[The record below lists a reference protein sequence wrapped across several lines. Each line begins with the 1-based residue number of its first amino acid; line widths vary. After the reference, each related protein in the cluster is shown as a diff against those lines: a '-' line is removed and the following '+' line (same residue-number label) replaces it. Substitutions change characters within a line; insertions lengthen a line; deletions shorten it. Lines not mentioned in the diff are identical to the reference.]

1 MPKRSAE
8 EKIKYYNA
16 KIQKLQTKKSKK
28 RRHSAIVYSSSDSEG
43 NLDVGPQ
50 PIEDHY
56 DAMLSEPIPEPPEPC
71 LGAQQQETSDE
82 ALPHQDGS
90 IELKGIQ
97 KESKEILLKEY
108 NVPNNC
114 KLLKAPTLNAEIAA
128 AISDIIRTRDKKIEI
143 KQDQLGLG
151 ITAIN
156 RAISLLLTGE
166 DKIHAVKIL
175 SDGCRILSDL
185 HFVETQVRK
194 KLITPGLDKS
204 FLSVIQDQDRDETLF
219 GNTLPE
225 KIKASKAIEKQGK
238 LIKKVNTIRQSAA
251 SAPSTSRTRYQGNWM
266 GPPRFAPS
274 NRGRA
279 TASYRTPYH
288 RPPTS
293 TIQSSFPRPLTS
305 TTSNKHVGPQPIED
319 HYDAMLS
326 EPIPEPPEP
335 CLGAQQQET
344 SDEALPHQDG
354 SIELVP

>member
-56 DAMLSEPIPEPPEPC
+56 DAMLSEPIPEPPVPC

-90 IELKGIQ
+90 IELVPELDPQLLQALGDTSDDIPIYGPDIHSTLAERWLPILKKGIQ
-97 KESKEILLKEY
+97 KESKEKLLKEY

-238 LIKKVNTIRQSAA
+238 LIKKVNTIKQSAA
-251 SAPSTSRTRYQGNWM
+251 SAPSTSRNRYQGNWM

-305 TTSNKHVGPQPIED
+305 TTSNKLVAP
-319 HYDAMLS
+319 
-326 EPIPEPPEP
+326 
-335 CLGAQQQET
+335 
-344 SDEALPHQDG
+344 ALA
-354 SIELVP
+354 